1 MLSAWIPLPSDYKR
15 CLWSNRMPSLQSF
28 RAWVVSSP
36 AEAADSCLNC
46 SFALAVSRLLPATPS
61 LPCRLT
67 ELSGSCLKL
76 LVIACN
82 RSSRQLS
89 QNVGSFLATSM
100 RYISCIESWRR
111 KVFGGC
117 RESLAWKY
125 TPSTSSTIP
134 RGEVCATSSRMTSGT
149 LATSAWC
156 LSLEGFSPLI
166 WGNSHSN

>member
-89 QNVGSFLATSM
+89 QNVGSFLATSK
-100 RYISCIESWRR
+100 RYISGI
-111 KVFGGC
+111 
-117 RESLAWKY
+117 ESLAWKY

-156 LSLEGFSPLI
+156 LSLEGFFPLI

>member
-82 RSSRQLS
+82 RSCRQWS

-100 RYISCIESWRR
+100 RYISCI
-111 KVFGGC
+111 
-117 RESLAWKY
+117 ESLAWKY